1 MDIINHEFDA
11 QTTPVYFSLALK
23 RSYDIYMVYFP
34 LFEICLVCFARH
46 RSILPVAVWL
56 AATFLARHYM
66 SRIFIR
72 WNFLFY
78 VVISAGWISYF
89 IYTYGWNCGG
99 TNFILPLM
107 LISMFSLYDT
117 LFNKIAFAVFL
128 FILRMALFFHC
139 QNYPPICILTET
151 QMLIL
156 QIINTVLSFVVMAVI
171 CLTFGANL
179 QKAEQHLMLYN
190 KELRQQ
196 ALTDPL
202 TTLYNRRKME
212 EILNNHMTANPDGN
226 FCIAIGDIDFFKKI
240 NDTYGHNCGDQV
252 LSSLAALFKEK
263 TLGIGHVCRW
273 GGEEFLFFI
282 PDTNLD
288 DANTLMNDIRI
299 SVGKC
304 AITYKELT
312 IHVTMTFGI
321 EENDFHSSLTE
332 LVKHADDKL
341 YYGKTHGRNTVI
353 F

>member
-1 MDIINHEFDA
+1 
-11 QTTPVYFSLALK
+11 
-23 RSYDIYMVYFP
+23 
-34 LFEICLVCFARH
+34 
-46 RSILPVAVWL
+46 
-56 AATFLARHYM
+56 
-66 SRIFIR
+66 
-72 WNFLFY
+72 
-78 VVISAGWISYF
+78 
-89 IYTYGWNCGG
+89 
-99 TNFILPLM
+99 
-107 LISMFSLYDT
+107 
-117 LFNKIAFAVFL
+117 
-128 FILRMALFFHC
+128 
-139 QNYPPICILTET
+139 
-151 QMLIL
+151 
-156 QIINTVLSFVVMAVI
+156 
-171 CLTFGANL
+171 
-179 QKAEQHLMLYN
+179 MLYN

>member
-1 MDIINHEFDA
+1 MGIINHEFDA

-23 RSYDIYMVYFP
+23 RSYNIYMVYFL
-34 LFEICLVCFARH
+34 LFAICMACFDRP

-66 SRIFIR
+66 SHIFIR

-212 EILNNHMTANPDGN
+212 EILNNHMAANPDGN
-226 FCIAIGDIDFFKKI
+226 F
-240 NDTYGHNCGDQV
+240 
-252 LSSLAALFKEK
+252 
-263 TLGIGHVCRW
+263 
-273 GGEEFLFFI
+273 
-282 PDTNLD
+282 
-288 DANTLMNDIRI
+288 
-299 SVGKC
+299 
-304 AITYKELT
+304 
-312 IHVTMTFGI
+312 
-321 EENDFHSSLTE
+321 
-332 LVKHADDKL
+332 
-341 YYGKTHGRNTVI
+341 
-353 F
+353 